1 MYLKM
6 KFTLLII
13 THLLIL
19 FSCYAQTNKATV
31 IDITTEARN
40 DLETKV
46 INEQLAKLV
55 DWKYYEEP
63 DFDIDSLMQ
72 LTSDNLVQYLKVR
85 PFPIDSE
92 SHIVK
97 YSSSDSILNIYTIG
111 YNSGG
116 TAGIIY
122 QQIIQWKKN
131 NEKFDAIPLNM
142 SPEFENFY
150 LLSKTNEQ
158 TLYLFLGTHKG
169 SSILYCSYA
178 MVIQLKDD
186 SILTNYP
193 AFYDKYSYISY
204 FDYIGSPENNYCIAC
219 YDFDFK
225 KQTITFDNLGED
237 DGVGPPDEYGNPV
250 DMRSGRI
257 RMEYTFNGQQ
267 FIER

>member
-1 MYLKM
+1 M
-6 KFTLLII
+6 
-13 THLLIL
+13 L
-19 FSCYAQTNKATV
+19 FSCYSQTDKTID

-40 DLETKV
+40 NLETNV

-55 DWKYYEEP
+55 KWQYYEEP

-85 PFPIDSE
+85 PFPIDSD

-97 YSSSDSILNIYTIG
+97 YSSSDSILNIYIIG

-142 SPEFENFY
+142 SPEFQNFY

-169 SSILYCSYA
+169 SSVLYCSYA
-178 MVIQLKDD
+178 MVIQLKED
-186 SILTNYP
+186 SIITNYP

-204 FDYIGSPENNYCIAC
+204 FDDIRSPEINYCFAC
-219 YDFDFK
+219 YEFDNIT
-225 KQTITFDNLGED
+225 QTISFDNLGED
-237 DGVGPPDEYGNPV
+237 DSVGPPDEYSNPV
-250 DMRSGRI
+250 DMKNGRKK
-257 RMEYTFNGQQ
+257 MTYTFDGQR
-267 FIER
+267 FLER